1 MEELL
6 TKIHNVTDKLNSLK
20 TLPSSESN
28 KAMINAQEQELDSL
42 ISEFDSVME
51 AKQKSGLKYY
61 RANLDLNGGNP
72 HGTQ

>member
-6 TKIHNVTDKLNSLK
+6 TKIHNVTDKLKSLK

-42 ISEFDSVME
+42 RGFLARDEIRE
-51 AKQKSGLKYY
+51 QKTYCSQS
-61 RANLDLNGGNP
+61 NF
-72 HGTQ
+72 